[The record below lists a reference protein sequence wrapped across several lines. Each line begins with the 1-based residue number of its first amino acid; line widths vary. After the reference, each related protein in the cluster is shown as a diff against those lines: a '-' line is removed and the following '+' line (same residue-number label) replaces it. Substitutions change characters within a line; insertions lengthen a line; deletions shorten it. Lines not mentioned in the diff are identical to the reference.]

1 MKQRKTTL
9 YNIPVN
15 KELIWDYE
23 WKEEEYKTE
32 EFFIWYLSRV
42 IEVGDYSIMKHID
55 FKIIAEWF
63 PKLNLS
69 QKKKRRWEVILSALK
84 EHGII

>member
-1 MKQRKTTL
+1 
-9 YNIPVN
+9 
-15 KELIWDYE
+15 
-23 WKEEEYKTE
+23 
-32 EFFIWYLSRV
+32 
-42 IEVGDYSIMKHID
+42 VGDYSIMKHID

-69 QKKKRRWEVILSALK
+69 RKKKRRWEIILSALK